1 MDVKIM
7 NSLDN
12 NDIINN
18 KKITNENHNNKEE
31 RKNIWLKGINMC
43 EWCGRN
49 RATVNLELKYGSHRE
64 CRYCWDR
71 S

>member
-1 MDVKIM
+1 MNVKQM
-7 NSLDN
+7 KPSDSVN
-12 NDIINN
+12 NNNNENN
-18 KKITNENHNNKEE
+18 KNKED
-31 RKNIWLKGINMC
+31 RKNVWLKGINMC

>member
-1 MDVKIM
+1 MNVKNMD
-7 NSLDN
+7 SLDN

-18 KKITNENHNNKEE
+18 KKINNEDHNNIEE

-49 RATVNLELKYGSHRE
+49 RATINLELKYGSHRE
-64 CRYCWDR
+64 CRHCWDR
-71 S
+71 C